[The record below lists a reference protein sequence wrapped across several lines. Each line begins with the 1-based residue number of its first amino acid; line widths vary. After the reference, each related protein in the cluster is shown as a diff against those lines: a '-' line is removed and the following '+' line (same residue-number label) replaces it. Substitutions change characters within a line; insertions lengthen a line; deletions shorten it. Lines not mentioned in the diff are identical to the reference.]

1 MKTKKSID
9 SNEWLGTMAIA
20 SIALAVAVI
29 HGTHLYVLFENDR
42 FFSHLSPLERELSFR
57 TEAGFYY
64 SYYKTVVTAPSFR
77 LGLQK
82 LVSDNVTEFPSTIN
96 TLQRFN
102 LYPEVF
108 LGFLYRTFTIVF
120 GPLSVE
126 CFTVSRGLGQ
136 PSVRTCTGPG
146 EPIYFYVLSVFA
158 LNGLYCAGL
167 FLLSTLLSESVV
179 GGLLSIILFFYNH
192 GEATRVMWTPPLR
205 ESFAVPFL
213 AFQLAAVVHTFRH
226 PRPSWSEF
234 ASILLSSLFFLV
246 PWQLSQFVILTQ
258 TLAQMAVYSVRLMP
272 GRKAATVI
280 CAQLSSSSVSSFSV
294 SSSSSSISSSS
305 VSSSSVS
312 SSSVSSSSVSSS
324 SVISSHYN
332 SISSTTVNYPYNIAA
347 LSNTAILC
355 IHVL

>member
-1 MKTKKSID
+1 MTSACCCCD
-9 SNEWLGTMAIA
+9 S
-20 SIALAVAVI
+20 
-29 HGTHLYVLFENDR
+29 R
-42 FFSHLSPLERELSFR
+42 
-57 TEAGFYY
+57 GFYY

-167 FLLSTLLSESVV
+167 FLLSTLL
-179 GGLLSIILFFYNH
+179 
-192 GEATRVMWTPPLR
+192 
-205 ESFAVPFL
+205 
-213 AFQLAAVVHTFRH
+213 RH

-246 PWQLSQFVILTQ
+246 PWQ

-280 CAQLSSSSVSSFSV
+280 CAQLVSSEGMCLQL
-294 SSSSSSISSSS
+294 SIGD
-305 VSSSSVS
+305 
-312 SSSVSSSSVSSS
+312 
-324 SVISSHYN
+324 
-332 SISSTTVNYPYNIAA
+332 
-347 LSNTAILC
+347 ILC
-355 IHVL
+355 QITQSITLHPLRFR